1 MDYIVN
7 FFATPM
13 PNYSLIIKEQS
24 MVQTPSAYRGEKKK
38 KEIEQIIKK
47 T

>member
-1 MDYIVN
+1 MDHIVN

-24 MVQTPSAYRGEKKK
+24 MVQSPSAYRGEKK
-38 KEIEQIIKK
+38 EIEQI
-47 T
+47 